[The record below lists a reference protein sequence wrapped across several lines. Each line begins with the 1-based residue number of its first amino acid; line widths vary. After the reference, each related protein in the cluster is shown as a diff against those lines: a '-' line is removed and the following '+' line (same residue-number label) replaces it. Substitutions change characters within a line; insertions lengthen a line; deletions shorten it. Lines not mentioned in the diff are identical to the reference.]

1 MGKGVAVSTYQAWTD
16 ADRELLRKLYARGED
31 PEYVAERLGRSVG
44 SIRSQ
49 IALLGLLRDEGY
61 RRWTDE
67 ELEQLRELYAAGV
80 RVPDIAHRLKR
91 STSAITYT
99 VSMHKMLRGK
109 AKKPEPKPKVE
120 PKQQEAITVRKITDY
135 ERQLLHEFLTM
146 FLRTY
151 SLAEKRGI
159 EISKAEMFG
168 PFLSAYV
175 SGDYTS
181 RGAGRYK
188 DLVATGD

>member
-1 MGKGVAVSTYQAWTD
+1 MSTRRAWTD
-16 ADRELLRKLYARGED
+16 ADRELLRKLYARGDD

-67 ELEQLRELYAAGV
+67 ELEQLRMLYASGV
-80 RVPDIAHRLKR
+80 RVPDIAHCLKR
-91 STSAITYT
+91 STSAITHT
-99 VSMHKMLRGK
+99 VSVHKMRRGK
-109 AKKPEPKPKVE
+109 VKKPEPKPKVE
-120 PKQQEAITVRKITDY
+120 PKQQEVKEITVRRITDY
-135 ERQLLHEFLTM
+135 ERQLLRDFISM

-151 SLAEKRGI
+151 SIAEKRGI
-159 EISKAEMFG
+159 EISKADMFG

-175 SGDYTS
+175 SGSYTGQS
-181 RGAGRYK
+181 VSRYK
-188 DLVATGD
+188 DWEQREISAT